1 MNFLQPFMFWGAL
14 AIAIPVFIHFWH
26 QKKGKELDWAAMQ
39 WLIDKSQQQSSG
51 FRLDDLPLLIV
62 RCLLLLLL
70 VFLMAQPVLEWFKK
84 TDHSER
90 IHLVEPSA
98 YLADNYRFEL
108 EKAFEKGEKVYWI
121 NTPIEEIKDLSSVSG
136 QQSSGI
142 MYLQEVVNK
151 INKPGAKLDIYL
163 LNNQKII
170 NQPKIYIPG
179 NYTIHTAIDSSENYT
194 HNYLDLGNGKKLFVN
209 SAKLTA
215 SDSKSGNQPRLAST
229 AIHSG
234 TLSVLADY
242 KNKAERE
249 TVQAAL
255 GALSTVYSLPF
266 KIDEKTDNRKKYDIV
281 LTDREIKKISPETL
295 YLLSGN
301 SRNNVKTSLPNVAIL
316 EDSLRIQTS
325 EIVTSGQLPE
335 YLGDLLIDHFNLN
348 EVNGT
353 LSTQQLNAVFVHAK
367 PLEGN
372 VEGNLR
378 PWLLVVFLILLI
390 LERWMALK
398 KTIQKSYA

>member
-39 WLIDKSQQQSSG
+39 WLIDKSQQQSRG

-281 LTDREIKKISPETL
+281 LTDREIKKVSPETL

>member
-39 WLIDKSQQQSSG
+39 WLIDKSQQQSRG

-234 TLSVLADY
+234 TQSVLADY

-281 LTDREIKKISPETL
+281 LTDREIKKVSPETL